1 MKSDYETTIFEKEK
15 ETKKGNKF
23 SCRISANRLAFGLL
37 FIACAI
43 LIILDSVGVSLGF
56 LSGIPAIKLIVGAML
71 AVWLISELIK
81 LNISG
86 IFFPVAFIFML
97 FEKYIAKWA
106 GLEKSNI
113 INNGLVVIAALL
125 LTIGTDL
132 ITPRKKIFKIN
143 YGGEASKKKNAHNS
157 ALSSSTVYIDCSD
170 FVYERVK
177 NDLGACNVYFSNVE
191 KYEGNGTLE
200 IQNDLG
206 ATRIHVPSDW
216 KIISSISN
224 GLGAVSKPED
234 TGNGDKAIR
243 IIGDNNLGAVSIVR
257 V

>member
-1 MKSDYETTIFEKEK
+1 MSNDFETTIFKKEK
-15 ETKKGNKF
+15 ETKNGNKF
-23 SCRISANRLAFGLL
+23 TCRVSADRIAFGLL
-37 FIACAI
+37 FIACAV

-56 LSGIPAIKLIVGAML
+56 FSGVPAIKLIVGAML

-86 IFFPVAFIFML
+86 IFFPAAFIFML

-113 INNGLVVIAALL
+113 INNWLVILAALL
-125 LTIGTDL
+125 LTIGIDL
-132 ITPRKKIFKIN
+132 ITPRKRIFKIN
-143 YGGEASKKKNAHNS
+143 RGGEASEKKNVHNS
-157 ALSSSTVYIDCSD
+157 ALSSSAVYIDCSD
-170 FVYERVK
+170 FVYEKVK
-177 NDLGACNVYFSNVE
+177 NDLGSCNVYFSNVE

-200 IQNDLG
+200 VQNDLG
-206 ATRIHVPSDW
+206 ATRIHVPSEW

-224 GLGAVSKPED
+224 DLGAVSKPED
-234 TGNGDKAIR
+234 TGSGDKTIN
-243 IIGDNNLGAVSIVR
+243 IIGANNLGAVSIVR

>member
-1 MKSDYETTIFEKEK
+1 MNNDFETTVFEKEN
-15 ETKKGNKF
+15 ETKNGNKF
-23 SCRISANRLAFGLL
+23 TCRISANRLAFGLL

-56 LSGIPAIKLIVGAML
+56 LSGIPAITLIVGAMI
-71 AVWLISELIK
+71 AVWMISELIK
-81 LNISG
+81 LNIPG
-86 IFFPVAFIFML
+86 IFFPAAFMFML

-125 LTIGTDL
+125 LTIGTNL
-132 ITPRKKIFKIN
+132 ITPRKNFFILKRDGN
-143 YGGEASKKKNAHNS
+143 TSKKKNVHNS

-170 FVYERVK
+170 FVYEKVQ
-177 NDLGACNVYFSNVE
+177 NDLGSCNVYFSNVE
-191 KYEGNGTLE
+191 KYDGNGTLE

-216 KIISSISN
+216 KIISSIFN
-224 GLGAVSKPED
+224 DLGAVSKPDD
-234 TGNGDKAIR
+234 TENGDKAIR
-243 IIGDNNLGAVSIVR
+243 IIGANNLGAVSIVR

>member
-1 MKSDYETTIFEKEK
+1 MKNDYETTIFEKDK
-15 ETKKGNKF
+15 ETKNGNKF
-23 SCRISANRLAFGLL
+23 SCRISANRLAFGIL

-56 LSGIPAIKLIVGAML
+56 FNGIPAITLIVGAMF
-71 AVWLISELIK
+71 AVWMISELIK

-86 IFFPVAFIFML
+86 IFFPAAFIFML

-113 INNGLVVIAALL
+113 INNGLVVIAAFL
-125 LTIGTDL
+125 LTIGTNM
-132 ITPRKKIFKIN
+132 ITPRKRIFKIN
-143 YGGEASKKKNAHNS
+143 HGGEASKKKNVHNS

-170 FVYERVK
+170 FIYEKVT

-191 KYEGNGTLE
+191 KYKGNGTLE

-206 ATRIHVPSDW
+206 ATRIHIPSEW
-216 KIISSISN
+216 SIISSISN

-234 TGNGDKAIR
+234 AGSGDKAIR
-243 IIGDNNLGAVSIVR
+243 IIGNNNLGAVSIVR